1 LGTKGLRDVVAA
13 ETAASDIDG
22 EKGILWYVGYD
33 IKELAAARSSFE
45 ETFYLLHFHEL
56 PNASQLHELSAQL
69 VKERD
74 LDNFTRQLLPTMAK
88 EASPM
93 SMLRTLVSASSAFD
107 PDGWERPDNDEAN
120 LRKAIRLTA
129 RIPQMI
135 AGYVRLRHGEPL
147 EDPDPDLS
155 HAANLLFGLTGELPS
170 EEDAGIFDLCLVLHA
185 DHTMNASTFAARV
198 TAATLSDI
206 HSAITSAIGT
216 LKGPL
221 HGGANE
227 RVFEMLEEIGTPEA
241 AEAAVLE
248 RLERKERIM
257 GFGHAVY
264 RTVEDP
270 RATILREIAKT
281 LSERK
286 GQPHW
291 YEISERIDQTVR
303 REKGLYPN
311 VDFYAATVYHCLGIP
326 TELFTPVFVASRIAG
341 WTAQVR
347 EQYADNR
354 LIRPD
359 SDYVGPPPRA
369 YVPLSERA

>member
-1 LGTKGLRDVVAA
+1 MSTRGLRDVVVA
-13 ETAASDIDG
+13 ETAVSDIDG
-22 EKGILWYVGYD
+22 ENGVLWYAGYD
-33 IKELAAARSSFE
+33 IKELAAHSSFE

-56 PNASQLHELSAQL
+56 PNARQLDELSAQL

-74 LDNFTRQLLPTMAK
+74 LDDLTRQLLPTMAR

-107 PDGWERPDNDEAN
+107 PDGWESPDNDEAN

-129 RIPQMI
+129 RIPQMVG
-135 AGYVRLRHGEPL
+135 GYLRLRRGEPL
-147 EDPDPDLS
+147 GNPDPGLG
-155 HAANLLFGLTGELPS
+155 HAANFLFGLTGEVPS
-170 EEDAGIFDLCLVLHA
+170 EEDARILDLCLVLHA

-198 TAATLSDI
+198 TAATLSDM

-216 LKGPL
+216 LKGSL

-227 RVFEMLEEIGTPEA
+227 RVFEMLEEVAIPEA
-241 AEAAVLE
+241 AEAAILE
-248 RLERKERIM
+248 RLGRKERIM

-264 RTVEDP
+264 RTEDP
-270 RATILREIAKT
+270 RATILRELARQI
-281 LSERK
+281 SERK

-291 YEISERIDQTVR
+291 YEISERIEEAVR

-326 TELFTPVFVASRIAG
+326 TELFTPVFAASRVAG

-347 EQYADNR
+347 EQYANNR

-359 SDYVGPPPRA
+359 SVYVGPAPGP
-369 YVPLSERA
+369 YVPLRERT

>member
-1 LGTKGLRDVVAA
+1 MSEKGLRDVVAA
-13 ETAASDIDG
+13 ETAVSDIDG
-22 EKGILWYVGYD
+22 EGGVLWYAGYD
-33 IKELAAARSSFE
+33 ITELAAHSSFE
-45 ETFYLLHFHEL
+45 ETFYLLHFKKL
-56 PNASQLHELSAQL
+56 PNAQQLHELSAHL
-69 VKERD
+69 IKERD
-74 LDNFTRQLLPTMAK
+74 LDGFTRQLLPTMAK

-107 PDGWERPDNDEAN
+107 PDGWEPPDNDEAN

-135 AGYVRLRHGEPL
+135 GGYLRLRHGKPL
-147 EDPDPDLS
+147 GNPDPGLS
-155 HAANLLFGLTGELPS
+155 HAASLLFGLTGEVPS
-170 EEDAGIFDLCLVLHA
+170 EEDARILDVCLVLHA

-206 HSAITSAIGT
+206 HSAITSAIAT
-216 LKGPL
+216 LKGSL

-227 RVFEMLEEIGTPEA
+227 RVFGMLEEIGKPEA
-241 AEAAVLE
+241 AEAAILG
-248 RLERKERIM
+248 RLERKEKIM

-270 RATILREIAKT
+270 RATILRELARKI
-281 LSERK
+281 SERK
-286 GQPHW
+286 EEPHW
-291 YEISERIDQTVR
+291 YEISERIDEVVH

-326 TELFTPVFVASRIAG
+326 TELFTPVFAASRIAG

-359 SDYVGPPPRA
+359 SVYVGPAPSP
-369 YVPLSERA
+369 YVPLSERT